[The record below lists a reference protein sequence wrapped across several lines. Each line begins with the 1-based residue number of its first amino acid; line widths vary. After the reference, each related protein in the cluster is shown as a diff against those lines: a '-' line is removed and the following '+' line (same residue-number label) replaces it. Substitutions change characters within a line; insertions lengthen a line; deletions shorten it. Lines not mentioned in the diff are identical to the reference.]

1 MPPNLS
7 KKCSFCG
14 KSGHNLRGCS
24 LPGAAKLRALLTL
37 ESSSKSKSSRGASRV
52 LRGTGVAAQRKK
64 DALKRPAS
72 QQKALREE
80 SSETIQR
87 RCSESQGKDRSWT
100 GPSLPRLGSEEAIQQ
115 LQDHGA
121 LVLPHRCGK
130 CNTGTLHGPF
140 PEHRSDSDDVQA
152 FYCDSCRQPTNVLH
166 LCPVVMACFERARGI
181 TASKL
186 WSLLLCFFA
195 PEAPSVA
202 RCARAS
208 GIMTKACIK
217 LMRILRQAEARLARR
232 QLQTLRLSGR
242 LEVDASLVRK
252 AYISKDNAVWSDS
265 VEEWKRLHPGSSVP
279 KYFIC
284 DLFAME
290 NDFFLFSTQNSL
302 DRPTVIHDIMSM
314 SIMYKEFPPFVM
326 LDAQVMSEPRPC
338 SSGVKTARY

>member
-1 MPPNLS
+1 M
-7 KKCSFCG
+7 
-14 KSGHNLRGCS
+14 
-24 LPGAAKLRALLTL
+24 PGAAKLRALLTL

-64 DALKRPAS
+64 DALKRPACTKKVNKKLYAK
-72 QQKALREE
+72 KARKQYSGDVLNHK
-80 SSETIQR
+80 R
-87 RCSESQGKDRSWT
+87 RKDRSWT

-202 RCARAS
+202 RCVRAS

-290 NDFFLFSTQNSL
+290 NDFSLFSTQNSL

-314 SIMYKEFPPFVM
+314 SIMYKEFRPFVM